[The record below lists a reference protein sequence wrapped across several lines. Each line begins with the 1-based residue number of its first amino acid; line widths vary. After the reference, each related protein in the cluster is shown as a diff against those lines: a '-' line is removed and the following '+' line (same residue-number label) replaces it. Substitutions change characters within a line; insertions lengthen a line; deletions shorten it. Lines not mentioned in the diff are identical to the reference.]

1 MNENNYTNN
10 LQIAIGNSGKIAMR
24 YKLSYVG
31 TEHILYGLV
40 SCTEGAASTILKEF
54 GFDFNTITN
63 ELKKSTKMGNHN
75 GKPEFTPNSKS
86 VLNSAIRVSQEAL
99 VNYVS
104 TEHMLYALLL
114 SVDNR
119 ACAILRKYGVF
130 IDDLK
135 QRVHQVVFAKR
146 EQRKLTNV
154 ITQENSNNSFDT
166 KKEYITDYSL
176 EKTPLEGFG
185 IDLTQKAIEH
195 KLDPVIGRG
204 EEIERLVRTLS
215 RRTKSSPVLV
225 GEAGVGKSAVVE
237 GLAQAIIAG
246 EVPENLIG
254 KRIFSLNLSGLIAG
268 AKYRG
273 EFEERF
279 KKAID
284 FLKSDSKTI
293 LFIDEIHNLVGAGA
307 TNDGMDAAEMIKPEL
322 ARGELQ
328 VIGATTIDEYR
339 KYIEGDPALER
350 RFQPITVN
358 PPTKE
363 QAKAILFG
371 LRDKYEAH
379 HKVQITDDAI
389 NSAVELSERY
399 ITDRNLPDKAID
411 LIDEAAARAKIS
423 SMAYSNELKQLEAQI
438 RQLKSEYQYASDKG
452 DYFQQTTIENNIS
465 RLRAQIRVIENS
477 RYDERAYN
485 RKSITGEDVALIISE
500 WTNIPLTKI
509 GEEEREK
516 LKMLEERLH
525 ARVIGQDEAVNAVA
539 RAIKRTRANLNDSKR
554 PNGSFIF
561 VGPTG
566 VGKTELSKALAAEV
580 YGSEN
585 SIIRIDMS
593 EYMEKHDVAKLIGA
607 APGLIGSDEEGQL
620 TGKVRKNPYSLILL
634 DEIEKAH
641 PDIFNLLLQVLDDGR
656 LTDNKG
662 RVVDFKN
669 TIIIM
674 TSNIGASECAK
685 QSASLGFGS
694 SSNEPVINQEE
705 ITLNALK
712 KHFRDEFLNRIDD
725 IITFRKLTKQE
736 CGKILKLLLDDLKAR
751 MKCLNIT
758 LTVDESAELVLLNHG
773 FDPEYG
779 ARPLKRVI
787 QREVEDLL
795 SEEIIAKRIVKG
807 SQICLYGK
815 NDEICYDEIY

>member
-1 MNENNYTNN
+1 MNETNYTNN
-10 LQIAIGNSGKIAMR
+10 LKIAIGNSGKIAKR
-24 YKLSYVG
+24 YRLTYVG

-40 SCTEGAASTILKEF
+40 SCTDGAASKILEEF
-54 GFDFNTITN
+54 GFDFNLITE
-63 ELKKSTKMGNHN
+63 ELKRTTKLGNYT
-75 GKPEFTPNSKS
+75 GRPEFTPNSKS
-86 VLNSAIRVSQEAL
+86 VLMDAIRVSQDAG

-104 TEHMLYALLL
+104 TEHMLYALIK
-114 SVDNR
+114 SADNM
-119 ACAILRKYGVF
+119 ACAILRKYGVL
-130 IDDLK
+130 IENLK
-135 QRVHQVVFAKR
+135 QRVNSVVFAN
-146 EQRKLTNV
+146 RKDRGTGVCTKEKDNNKTDLTN
-154 ITQENSNNSFDT
+154 D
-166 KKEYITDYSL
+166 YITDYSL

-185 IDLTQKAIEH
+185 IDLTQKAIEN
-195 KLDPVIGRG
+195 KLDPVIGRT
-204 EEIERLVRTLS
+204 EEIERVIRALS
-215 RRTKSSPVLV
+215 RRNKNNPVLV
-225 GEAGVGKSAVVE
+225 GEAGVGKSAIVE
-237 GLAQAIIAG
+237 GLAQAIISG
-246 EVPENLIG
+246 DVPENLIG

-279 KKAID
+279 KNAID

-328 VIGATTIDEYR
+328 VIGATTKDEYT
-339 KYIEGDPALER
+339 KYIENDPALER
-350 RFQPITVN
+350 RFLQLTVE

-363 QAKAILFG
+363 QTKAILLG

-379 HKVQITDDAI
+379 HKVQITEDAI
-389 NSAVELSERY
+389 NSAVELSDRY

-411 LIDEAAARAKIS
+411 LIDEAAARAKIIA
-423 SMAYSNELKQLEAQI
+423 MEYGAELKQLEEQI
-438 RQLKSEYQYASDKG
+438 RGLKSEYQYAKDKG
-452 DYFQQTTIENNIS
+452 DYFKQDVIENKIT
-465 RLRAQIRVIENS
+465 RLRAQMQVIENS
-477 RYDERAYN
+477 RFDKRAYN
-485 RKSITGEDVALIISE
+485 RRSITGEDVAVIISE
-500 WTNIPLTKI
+500 WTGIPLTKI

-516 LKMLEERLH
+516 LENLESYLH
-525 ARVIGQDEAVNAVA
+525 ARVIGQEEAVNAVA
-539 RAIKRTRANLNDSKR
+539 RAIRRTRANLSDSKK

-561 VGPTG
+561 VGSTG
-566 VGKTELSKALAAEV
+566 VGKTELAKALAEAV

-585 SIIRIDMS
+585 AIIRIDMS

-620 TGKVRKNPYSLILL
+620 TGKVRKNPYSLVLL

-674 TSNIGASECAK
+674 TSNAGASERAK
-685 QSASLGFGS
+685 QVASLGFGS
-694 SSNEPVINQEE
+694 SLSDVTANNQDQ

-712 KHFRDEFLNRIDD
+712 KYLKPELVNRVDN
-725 IITFRKLTKQE
+725 IITFRKLTKEE
-736 CGKILKLLLDDLKAR
+736 CGKILELLITNLKAKA
-751 MKCLNIT
+751 MSSGIT
-758 LTVDESAELVLLNHG
+758 LTVDESAKLVLLNHG

-795 SEEIIAKRIVKG
+795 SEEIIGNRIVKG
-807 SQICLYGK
+807 DKVRLYGK
-815 NDEICYDEIY
+815 NDEIYYDKIY

>member
-10 LQIAIGNSGKIAMR
+10 LKIAIGNSGKIAKR

-40 SCTEGAASTILKEF
+40 SCTEGAASVILKEF

-63 ELKKSTKMGNHN
+63 ELKKTTQLGTCT

-86 VLNSAIRVSQEAL
+86 VLMGAIRVSQQAL

-104 TEHMLYALLL
+104 TEHMLYSLIQ

-119 ACAILRKYGVF
+119 ACAILRKYGVL
-130 IDDLK
+130 IESLK
-135 QRVHQVVFAKR
+135 QRVCSVIFANR

-154 ITQENSNNSFDT
+154 ISQDDEMVKGNT
-166 KKEYITDYSL
+166 KNEYVTDYSL

-185 IDLTQKAIEH
+185 IFLTQRAVEN
-195 KLDPVIGRG
+195 KLDPVIGRT
-204 EEIERLVRTLS
+204 EEIERVVRTLS
-215 RRTKSSPVLV
+215 RRTKNSPVLV
-225 GEAGVGKSAVVE
+225 GEPGVGKSAIVE
-237 GLAQAIIAG
+237 GLAQAIVCG

-328 VIGATTIDEYR
+328 VIGATTVDEYR

-358 PPTKE
+358 PPTKT

-389 NSAVELSERY
+389 NSAVELSDRY

-411 LIDEAAARAKIS
+411 LIDEAAARVKIS
-423 SMAYSNELKQLEAQI
+423 SMEYSSELRSLEEEIKA
-438 RQLKSEYQYASDKG
+438 LKSEYQYVRDKG
-452 DYFQQTTIENNIS
+452 DYFKQSVIENKIS
-465 RLRAQIRVIENS
+465 RLRAQIQVVENK

-485 RKSITGEDVALIISE
+485 RRLINGDDVALIISE
-500 WTNIPLTKI
+500 WTGIPLTKI
-509 GEEEREK
+509 GEEERAKLEK
-516 LKMLEERLH
+516 LEDYLH
-525 ARVIGQDEAVNAVA
+525 ARVIGQEEAVNAVS
-539 RAIKRTRANLNDSKR
+539 RAIRRTRANLSDSKK
-554 PNGSFIF
+554 PNGSFVF

-566 VGKTELSKALAAEV
+566 VGKTELSKALAEAV

-585 SIIRIDMS
+585 AIIRIDMS

-620 TGKVRKNPYSLILL
+620 TGRVRKNPYSLILL

-674 TSNIGASECAK
+674 TSNVGASECSK
-685 QSASLGFGS
+685 QSALLGFGNNS
-694 SSNEPVINQEE
+694 LPAVDQEE
-705 ITLNALK
+705 ITLSALK
-712 KHFRDEFLNRIDD
+712 KHFKPEFLNRIDD
-725 IITFRKLTKQE
+725 IITFRKLTKDE
-736 CGKILKLLLDDLKAR
+736 CGKILKLLLTDLKSR
-751 MKCLNIT
+751 IESLGIT

-795 SEEIIAKRIVKG
+795 SEEIIGNRIVKG
-807 SQICLYGK
+807 DKVRLYGK
-815 NDEICYDEIY
+815 NDEIYYDKIY